1 MLAQQAEGL
10 LYRLVCTPGTGGWS
24 PSHTS
29 YLGRKI
35 TTTIMS
41 SIFISMCQLRRWSY
55 GRKLNVT
62 FRCWCDTNTH
72 ILHKLLH
79 QWLLLAVLWCEVTL
93 KKEKYKAQQFFW
105 GSNTVFERFWKW
117 AEYDKHF
124 WTYPD
129 GHKLCET
136 LLISALPWTE
146 HRIMT
151 EFSFYFQGKIY
162 NIMDSRTVLHYALNY
177 KISTR
182 HPHKH
187 TIQDSNRIY

>member
-93 KKEKYKAQQFFW
+93 KKEKYKAQHFFLRIQHCIW
-105 GSNTVFERFWKW
+105 EILEMSWIWQAFLDIPWWAQIMWNTVNF
-117 AEYDKHF
+117 
-124 WTYPD
+124 
-129 GHKLCET
+129 
-136 LLISALPWTE
+136 SVAL
-146 HRIMT
+146 
-151 EFSFYFQGKIY
+151 
-162 NIMDSRTVLHYALNY
+162 D
-177 KISTR
+177 
-182 HPHKH
+182 
-187 TIQDSNRIY
+187 